1 MFVLFKLYLIFSNIY
16 SKVLKLMYVFIKV
29 ESLALKRRVEDGF
42 SV

>member
-29 ESLALKRRVEDGF
+29 ESLALKRRAEDLPF
-42 SV
+42 

>member
-29 ESLALKRRVEDGF
+29 ESLALKRRVEDLPF
-42 SV
+42 